1 MSSEDTRDI
10 AIGADVKID
19 THVQDCIRFRSQI
32 AESFKNVNSN
42 MADIGE
48 QVKTLQIRAALA
60 LGGLVVIGKA
70 IDYFLQ
76 WHGAK

>member
-42 MADIGE
+42 FS
-48 QVKTLQIRAALA
+48 L
-60 LGGLVVIGKA
+60 
-70 IDYFLQ
+70 F
-76 WHGAK
+76 